1 MASQLLEGLDPQWKR
16 ADPARLFPEW
26 RDRLEKEIQP
36 FDADVGSA
44 SDEWGRVIAGSDDP
58 ERLLAA
64 QTGALGRE
72 RGTLTRALEELPA
85 LSIDERKRR
94 GRALNAAKRVLTDLV
109 EAKRAELR
117 ALAEERSAQGLDVT
131 LPGRRPWVGHAHV
144 LHQLQDELL
153 DAAHGMG
160 FSAYY
165 SPEVEDD
172 WHNFASLNFP
182 PDHPAREAHDT
193 YFIDADHLLRTHTS
207 PGWVRAMMAHKPPLR
222 LVFPGRVFR
231 AEAVDATHSDQFHQM
246 DGLFVAVGVTLADLR
261 GTLAA
266 IVRGVFGERA
276 RTRFRPSFFP
286 FVEPGAELDF
296 SCFNCDG
303 SGRLPESR
311 GGGRCGV
318 CKGTGWIEGLGAG
331 MIHPAV
337 FKAVGYDPERVSG
350 FAFGMGVDRLT
361 MLRYGI
367 PEIRLL
373 FENDLRFLRQ
383 F

>member
-1 MASQLLEGLDPQWKR
+1 
-16 ADPARLFPEW
+16 
-26 RDRLEKEIQP
+26 
-36 FDADVGSA
+36 
-44 SDEWGRVIAGSDDP
+44 
-58 ERLLAA
+58 
-64 QTGALGRE
+64 
-72 RGTLTRALEELPA
+72 
-85 LSIDERKRR
+85 
-94 GRALNAAKRVLTDLV
+94 
-109 EAKRAELR
+109 
-117 ALAEERSAQGLDVT
+117 
-131 LPGRRPWVGHAHV
+131 AHV
-144 LHQLQDELL
+144 LNQLL
-153 DAAHGMG
+153 DQLLDVAHGMG

-165 SPEVEDD
+165 SPELEDD

-193 YFIDADHLLRTHTS
+193 YFVEGDLLLRTHTS
-207 PGWVRAMMAHKPPLR
+207 PGWVRAMMEQPPPLR

-231 AEAVDATHSDQFHQM
+231 AEAVDATHSAQFHQM
-246 DGLFVAVGVTLADLR
+246 DGLFVAQGVTLADLR

-266 IVRGVFGERA
+266 IVRGVFGEKA
-276 RTRFRPSFFP
+276 RTRFRPSYFP

-296 SCFNCDG
+296 SCFNCEG
-303 SGRLPESR
+303 TGRLPESR

-337 FKAVGYDPERVSG
+337 FKAVGYDPETVTG
-350 FAFGMGVDRLT
+350 FAFGIGVDRFA